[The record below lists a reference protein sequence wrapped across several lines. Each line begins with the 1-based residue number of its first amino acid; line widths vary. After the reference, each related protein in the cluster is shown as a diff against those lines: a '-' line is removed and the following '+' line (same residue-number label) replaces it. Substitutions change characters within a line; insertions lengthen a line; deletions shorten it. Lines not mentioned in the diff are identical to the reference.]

1 MKGKYLNTLI
11 ALAVLGAL
19 WGGITYHDKHKQNA
33 PAIASTEKVDKIL
46 PLTERQV
53 RLFTLKPR
61 DGTPISCVRGEGPG
75 AGWAIVEPDKLA
87 ADQTAVGS
95 FLGSL
100 TSATVDQVVSDKPA
114 DLKQFG
120 LDSPQEAIEIST
132 STRPAEYT
140 LLLGDDTPT
149 GDGVYAQLA
158 GNPRVVT
165 VASYLKTSLA
175 KKLFDLR
182 DKHAVTLD
190 PDQLKQIEVTS
201 KTSRYTLV
209 KNPEGIWDLVL
220 PPPVRAD
227 HYAVDGLVSGLRNLS
242 MQSIV
247 LEKRAELAKYGLI
260 SPSLTLKLSG
270 PTATE
275 ILALGSKVEK
285 GANYYAMNSALAQ
298 VFTLDSSVA
307 SQFEKSPA
315 DLRDKDLFSFSQ
327 FDAKRVDLQTPAVH
341 RTFELQGDKWK
352 QTTPSTKDEPRAK
365 MDDLLSGL
373 RDLRAESFPKDV
385 SLEAAGL
392 TKPAYHFEVQFGEKK
407 QTEVVEVAAT
417 KDHVY
422 ARRATDSV
430 PAELSKGA
438 LDSIE
443 KALKN
448 LPQ

>member
-19 WGGITYHDKHKQNA
+19 WGGVTYYNKHKQNA
-33 PAIASTEKVDKIL
+33 PAIASPQKVDKIL
-46 PLTERQV
+46 PLTEKQV

-61 DGTPISCVRGEGPG
+61 EGTLITCARGEGAS
-75 AGWAIVEPDKLA
+75 AGWAIVEPEKLA

-95 FLGSL
+95 FLSSL
-100 TSATVDQVVSDKPA
+100 TSATVDQVVSEKPA
-114 DLKQFG
+114 ELKPFG
-120 LDSPQEAIEIST
+120 LDSPQETIEIST
-132 STRPAEYT
+132 GAKPAEYT

-158 GNPRVVT
+158 GNPRVIT
-165 VASYLKTSLA
+165 LAGYLKTSLT

-182 DKHAVTLD
+182 DKRAVTLD
-190 PDQLKQIEVTS
+190 PDQLKQIEVIS
-201 KTSRYTLV
+201 KTSHYTLV
-209 KNPEGIWDLVL
+209 KNPEGVWDLLL

-227 HYAVDGLVSGLRNLS
+227 HYTVDGLVSGLRNLS

-247 LEKRAELAKYGLI
+247 LEKRSDLAKYGLA

-270 PTATE
+270 PAATE
-275 ILALGSKVEK
+275 TLALGSKEEK
-285 GANYYAMNSALAQ
+285 GANNYAMNSALAQ
-298 VFTLDSSVA
+298 VFTLDSSVT
-307 SQFEKSPA
+307 SQFEKQPA
-315 DLRDKDLFSFSQ
+315 DLRDKDLFSFPQ
-327 FDAKRVDLQTPAVH
+327 FDVKRIDLQTPAGH
-341 RTFELQGDKWK
+341 RTFEMQGDKWK
-352 QTTPSTKDEPRAK
+352 QTAPSTKDEPRAK
-365 MDDLLSGL
+365 MDDLVSGL

-385 SLEAAGL
+385 SVAAAGL
-392 TKPAYHFEVQFGEKK
+392 TKPAYHFEVQFGAKK
-407 QTEVVEVAAT
+407 QTEIVEVTTT

-422 ARRATDSV
+422 ARRPSDFLPS
-430 PAELSKGA
+430 ELPKGA